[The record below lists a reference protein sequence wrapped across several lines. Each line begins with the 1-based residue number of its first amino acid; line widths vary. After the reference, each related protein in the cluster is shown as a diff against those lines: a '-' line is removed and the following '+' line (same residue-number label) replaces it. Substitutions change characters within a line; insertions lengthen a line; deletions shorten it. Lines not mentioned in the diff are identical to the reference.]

1 MATKTI
7 NDYHTL
13 VEMAKR
19 TDPQGNSA
27 ELINIL
33 AESNPMLEEAHWEQA
48 NDLNSHEFTQVI
60 ELPSGD
66 FGRINKGIA
75 YSAGRTKQVVE
86 PICEITDAYCVDDRL
101 LKMAP
106 SPQEYLAKEAA
117 LHVEGLGQTAH
128 QTLLYGN
135 RGTNPDAI
143 NGFMTRYNSL
153 SQTDSVIN
161 GGGSG
166 ADLSSILVVNW
177 GRDSA
182 YLAYPREFGNFLTE
196 KGPSDQWI
204 QPTSGTGYWG
214 KIITWSIRMG
224 LCIANPKNVQ
234 RICNLENTGS
244 SNIFSD
250 DDLITALNKMDR
262 TDNAVI
268 YVNRSIYTQMQIAFK
283 SRANVNFTMQ
293 EAWGRPIMH
302 FMGIPIKKLDK
313 MMTTETAVS

>member
-7 NDYHTL
+7 NDFHTL
-13 VEMAKR
+13 IELAKR
-19 TDPQGNSA
+19 TDPKGNTA

-33 AESNPMLEEAHWEQA
+33 AEKNPMLEEAHWERA

-60 ELPSGD
+60 ELPTGE

-86 PICEITDAYCVDDRL
+86 PICEIADAYCVDERL
-101 LKMAP
+101 LKKAP
-106 SPQEYLAKEAA
+106 SPQQFLADEAA
-117 LHVEGLGQTAH
+117 LHVEGIGQTAH
-128 QTLLYGN
+128 RTLLYGN
-135 RGTNPDAI
+135 RGTDPDAI
-143 NGFMTRYNSL
+143 NGFMTRYNTL
-153 SQTDSVIN
+153 TNPNVIN

-166 ADLSSILVVNW
+166 SDTASILVVNW
-177 GRDSA
+177 GRDGA
-182 YLAYPREFGNFLTE
+182 YLAYPREFGDFLVE

-204 QPTSGTGYWG
+204 QPEQGKGYWG
-214 KIITWSIRMG
+214 KIITWSIHMG

-234 RICNLENTGS
+234 RIANLETSGS

-250 DDLITALNKMDR
+250 SALITALNKMDR

-268 YVNRSIYTQMQIAFK
+268 YVNRTIYTQMQIAFK
-283 SRANVNFTMQ
+283 DRANVNFTME

-302 FMGIPIKKLDK
+302 FMGIPIKRCDEMLA
-313 MMTTETAVS
+313 TETALS

>member
-1 MATKTI
+1 MATKTL

-13 VEMAKR
+13 VELAKR
-19 TDPQGNSA
+19 TDPNGNSA

-33 AESNPMLEEAHWEQA
+33 AERNPMLEEAHWERA

-60 ELPSGD
+60 ELPKGE

-86 PICEITDAYCVDDRL
+86 PICEIAEAYCVDDRL
-101 LKMAP
+101 LKKAP
-106 SPQEYLAKEAA
+106 SPQEYLAQEAA
-117 LHVEGLGQTAH
+117 LHVEGMGQTAH
-128 QTLLYGN
+128 ATLLYGN

-153 SQTDSVIN
+153 SMTDSVTN
-161 GGGSG
+161 NGGSG
-166 ADLSSILVVNW
+166 ADVASILVVNW

-182 YLAYPREFGNFLTE
+182 YLAYPREFGDFLVE

-204 QPTSGTGYWG
+204 QPAAGTGYWG
-214 KIITWSIRMG
+214 KVITWSINMG

-234 RICNLENTGS
+234 RICNIETTGS

-250 DDLITALNKMDR
+250 DKLITALNKMDK

-268 YVNRSIYTQMQIAFK
+268 YVNKAIYTQMQIAFK
-283 SRANVNFTMQ
+283 NRANVNFTMQ

-302 FMGIPIKKLDK
+302 FMGIPVKKCDQMLS
-313 MMTTETAVS
+313 TETALS